1 MILVSPLDLR
11 IQHQSNIIMCCFRKL
26 SIVNILPP
34 MSRSSIDTSPL
45 LIRVKRWVWLWVQN
59 SLAEC
64 VIYQLKKE
72 RRLVVVGGFR
82 WAVDLD
88 ILGSI
93 LTWSSP
99 RLLDTQ
105 FWWVGCVF
113 VKKNTYKKKEWRSYP
128 RLFSIW
134 KKWPYEA
141 FQIRQCFALNLSRHH
156 NMIQL
161 LIFYSKLKAVKNS
174 ILSFSG
180 CEIRV

>member
-1 MILVSPLDLR
+1 MCTRVTLAFIDLHPQSKLHKYIWHNSRTNAKDRNSVDADDPCLYPLDLR
-11 IQHQSNIIMCCFRKL
+11 IQHQSNIIMRCFCKL

-105 FWWVGCVF
+105 FWWVGLC
-113 VKKNTYKKKEWRSYP
+113 
-128 RLFSIW
+128 
-134 KKWPYEA
+134 
-141 FQIRQCFALNLSRHH
+141 IR
-156 NMIQL
+156 
-161 LIFYSKLKAVKNS
+161 
-174 ILSFSG
+174 
-180 CEIRV
+180 

>member
-11 IQHQSNIIMCCFRKL
+11 IQHQSNIIMCSFCKL

-99 RLLDTQ
+99 RFLDTQ
-105 FWWVGCVF
+105 FWLVGLCILFKKRVKILPEVVF
-113 VKKNTYKKKEWRSYP
+113 HVKKVTLWGILDPSMRCIEP
-128 RLFSIW
+128 
-134 KKWPYEA
+134 
-141 FQIRQCFALNLSRHH
+141 
-156 NMIQL
+156 
-161 LIFYSKLKAVKNS
+161 LKTS
-174 ILSFSG
+174 
-180 CEIRV
+180 